1 MSDVSV
7 GKEGGGGELHW
18 CAMLHKP
25 VSSKEVL
32 CLLLLESPGGC
43 NMVICG
49 ISDLVYSLGVIIM
62 CCLGYRLSFLC
73 PLSNL

>member
-1 MSDVSV
+1 MYVLMLVLEKV
-7 GKEGGGGELHW
+7 GGDLYW

-32 CLLLLESPGGC
+32 CLLLVESPGGC
-43 NMVICG
+43 NIVICS
-49 ISDLVYSLGVIIM
+49 IFDVVDSFGVIIM

-73 PLSNL
+73 PLSNV